1 MYYNFKIF
9 ALVVI
14 LGLVCFFSWL
24 PSPNL
29 RDTGLFPGKL
39 GEWVDNHYN
48 SRTAIPFVL
57 LGFGLRVFFKDKR
70 FLNSL
75 IVISSF
81 SLLLVIVVETGQ
93 LWLPDRHFDF
103 EDIAWGLLGSVL
115 GVLLFDT
122 GRLLFSHRVR

>member
-1 MYYNFKIF
+1 MKLHWIFKAFI
-9 ALVVI
+9 ALGVI
-14 LGLVCFFSWL
+14 LVCYYSWL
-24 PSPNL
+24 TSPNL
-29 RDTGLFPGKL
+29 RDTGLFPGRL

-93 LWLPDRHFDF
+93 LWLPDRHLDF
-103 EDIAWGLLGSVL
+103 ADIAWGLLGSVL
-115 GVLLFDT
+115 GVLLFDI
-122 GRLLFSHRVR
+122 GRLL